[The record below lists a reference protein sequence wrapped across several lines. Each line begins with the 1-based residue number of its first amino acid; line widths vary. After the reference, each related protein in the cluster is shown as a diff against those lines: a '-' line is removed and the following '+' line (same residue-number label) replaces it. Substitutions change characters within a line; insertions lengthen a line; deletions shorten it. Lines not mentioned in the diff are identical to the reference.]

1 MATSRWGAL
10 LSQAVAGVEAKLD
23 TLLADSD
30 SSSSQQ
36 NESKPPTPSP
46 AKQTPAAPRTST
58 SSSRANDRLQ
68 EKLARAM
75 AAKGVG
81 RGSLSAQASP
91 RQSIDAPRR
100 DSTDSIDR
108 TGTLAKDLS
117 KDTQSPRCSLD
128 VTTKSS
134 EDSAPS
140 LEKALSEVRGKD
152 FSSLPQEANG
162 ASSSTDA
169 QPDAITSPPDTVPAA
184 VASEPVPKPDIQ
196 SPPDSSTDE
205 DLLKED
211 RQGSDESQRRH
222 QEEIHSYVERIDAL
236 EAKLQFLAREATESA
251 RKAALAA
258 PPGSLEKKLAEK
270 DQQIAQLMEEGK
282 NLASTEQNLRAAL
295 KKLRATVADN
305 EKELNNL
312 RTAKDK
318 SEKEIEALRGRAR
331 RADELEKAQD
341 DLQKRLE
348 QAQKELNSLRPEI
361 RSKDN
366 LIAELRTQLQKAT
379 EQAEAISA
387 KVNEQEREKDKRRIA
402 DLEEEVAALKVEKNL
417 VADRAKAQAAE
428 LREKAERANERA
440 RALEL
445 ELKAEVQLMEGKLE
459 AMRIRAEEVSSSAA
473 GDSQAK
479 LLRQIETLQT
489 QYSIAS
495 ENWQGIETTLLAR
508 IAGLEKERD
517 EAVQR
522 ESEMRKKAREAALRA
537 KRQEEELE
545 ETRAKLPNIQE
556 EVKSYQVQVSAL
568 KKRAEEA
575 EAALAKAT
583 AEFEK
588 QKQAWEVEREE
599 QRQLQSSERPRSW
612 LEELP
617 SASFLKQAESRPDS
631 PQLTV
636 PQRAFS
642 TDFLGIQN
650 FSSSKLRKASAP
662 PSEAGGMPF
671 SLSSSRR
678 PSAQPPGRPSITPQ
692 LGAGSSG
699 VFSPVSLFFSPTSEA
714 APPNPLATAAAP
726 TRGGADE
733 AASSIF
739 EGIERTTSP
748 PPHNPT
754 QTSTVTGTATTTGA
768 GAGPATSAGTP
779 QQTLQDMVSVSTV
792 AAGPSVQLVERMSAA
807 IRRLE
812 SEKIAA
818 REELARIS
826 RQRDEARA
834 EIVTLMREI
843 EQGRAAAQRTAE
855 LEKELKDVRQ
865 RYETTL
871 ELLGEKSEEVEELKQ
886 DVADLK
892 SMMRE
897 LVERTV
903 K

>member
-1 MATSRWGAL
+1 M
-10 LSQAVAGVEAKLD
+10 
-23 TLLADSD
+23 
-30 SSSSQQ
+30 
-36 NESKPPTPSP
+36 
-46 AKQTPAAPRTST
+46 
-58 SSSRANDRLQ
+58 
-68 EKLARAM
+68 
-75 AAKGVG
+75 
-81 RGSLSAQASP
+81 
-91 RQSIDAPRR
+91 
-100 DSTDSIDR
+100 
-108 TGTLAKDLS
+108 
-117 KDTQSPRCSLD
+117 
-128 VTTKSS
+128 
-134 EDSAPS
+134 
-140 LEKALSEVRGKD
+140 
-152 FSSLPQEANG
+152 
-162 ASSSTDA
+162 
-169 QPDAITSPPDTVPAA
+169 
-184 VASEPVPKPDIQ
+184 
-196 SPPDSSTDE
+196 
-205 DLLKED
+205 
-211 RQGSDESQRRH
+211 
-222 QEEIHSYVERIDAL
+222 ERIDAL

-522 ESEMRKKAREAALRA
+522 ESEMRKKAREAVRYQRSIYFACSSLAYSNSSQALRA

-568 KKRAEEA
+568 TKRAEEA

-843 EQGRAAAQRTAE
+843 EQGRTAAQRTAE
-855 LEKELKDVRQ
+855 LEKELEDVRQ